1 MVRPL
6 VEVLVQ
12 GARAQGLTVAVA
24 ESCTGGMIAAAL
36 TDAPGASRVFDRGF
50 VTYSNAAK
58 QALLG
63 VQAGTLAAHGAVSE
77 PVAREMAAG
86 ALAASTADLV
96 LSVTGIAGPG
106 GSELKPE
113 GRVCF
118 ALARRGGPVHSETVE
133 FGPLGRDGVR
143 RASVAHALRRLA
155 EAAGA
160 APPGA
165 AGA

>member
-12 GARAQGLTVAVA
+12 GARAQGLTLAVA

-58 QALLG
+58 QAMLG

-86 ALAASTADLV
+86 ALAASAADLV

-106 GSELKPE
+106 GSERKPE

-118 ALARRGGPVHSETVE
+118 ALARRDGPMQSETVE

-155 EAAGA
+155 EAAGT
-160 APPGA
+160 P
-165 AGA
+165 